1 MIAEQQYPSYKGK
14 DGRETMKMLP
24 PTKSANEDC
33 REICVLTNKK
43 ALPQVPEYGP
53 SAGIFKQ
60 SMGARYR
67 VGIGLSYRPER
78 LHSLAEFVP
87 YGINSLAP

>member
-1 MIAEQQYPSYKGK
+1 M
-14 DGRETMKMLP
+14 D
-24 PTKSANEDC
+24 
-33 REICVLTNKK
+33 ICGGGGSNGSKNRGLFDVL
-43 ALPQVPEYGP
+43 VPY
-53 SAGIFKQ
+53 AGIFKQ

-78 LHSLAEFVP
+78 LHSLAEFVF